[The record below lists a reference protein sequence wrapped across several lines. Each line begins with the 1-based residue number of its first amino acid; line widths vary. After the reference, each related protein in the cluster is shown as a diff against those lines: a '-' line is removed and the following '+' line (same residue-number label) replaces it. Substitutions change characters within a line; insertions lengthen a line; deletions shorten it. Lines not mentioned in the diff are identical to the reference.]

1 VTTCPKGHASTATD
15 YCDECGTPINAVPTP
30 AAATPPPSTS
40 DNGTARAAGAPCP
53 ECGTARTE
61 RFCEVCG
68 HDFLAEPGPDAA
80 AAVAGASASG
90 PAASDPAASASAASL
105 SAPAGSAS
113 GPAASDPAASASA
126 ASPSAPAG
134 SASGPAASAGP
145 GSPAKTEWRVVV
157 TADRAYYERM
167 RAAADP
173 DAAVVAFPAY
183 CPERRFVLTGTEV
196 LIGRMSRSR
205 GIEPGIDL
213 TGPPEDAAVSHMH
226 ALLVVTPAGGW
237 TIVDLDSAN
246 GTYLNDNTEQLAA
259 NQPVALSD
267 GDQVHVGGWTT
278 LTVRAG

>member
-30 AAATPPPSTS
+30 ASATPPPSTS
-40 DNGTARAAGAPCP
+40 DDGTAQVAGASGPCP

-68 HDFLAEPGPDAA
+68 HDFLAEPDPDAA
-80 AAVAGASASG
+80 AIAHA
-90 PAASDPAASASAASL
+90 AASDPAASA
-105 SAPAGSAS
+105 
-113 GPAASDPAASASA
+113 ASASA
-126 ASPSAPAG
+126 
-134 SASGPAASAGP
+134 PAAPAGP

-173 DAAVVAFPAY
+173 DAAVVAFPVY

-246 GTYLNDNTEQLAA
+246 GTYLNDKTEQLAA

-267 GDQVHVGGWTT
+267 GDQVHVGGWST

>member
-1 VTTCPKGHASTATD
+1 MTTCPKGHASTATD

-30 AAATPPPSTS
+30 ASATPPPSTS
-40 DNGTARAAGAPCP
+40 DNGTAQVAGASGPCP

-80 AAVAGASASG
+80 AIAHAAASGPAASAASAPAASG
-90 PAASDPAASASAASL
+90 PTPAASAPAASDPAAS
-105 SAPAGSAS
+105 
-113 GPAASDPAASASA
+113 DPAAPDA
-126 ASPSAPAG
+126 AAPAR
-134 SASGPAASAGP
+134 P
-145 GSPAKTEWRVVV
+145 GSPTKTEWRVVV
-157 TADRAYYERM
+157 TADQAYYERM

-173 DAAVVAFPAY
+173 DAAAVAFPVY

-246 GTYLNDNTEQLAA
+246 GTYLNDHTEQLAA

>member
-1 VTTCPKGHASTATD
+1 
-15 YCDECGTPINAVPTP
+15 
-30 AAATPPPSTS
+30 
-40 DNGTARAAGAPCP
+40 
-53 ECGTARTE
+53 
-61 RFCEVCG
+61 
-68 HDFLAEPGPDAA
+68 
-80 AAVAGASASG
+80 
-90 PAASDPAASASAASL
+90 
-105 SAPAGSAS
+105 
-113 GPAASDPAASASA
+113 
-126 ASPSAPAG
+126 
-134 SASGPAASAGP
+134 
-145 GSPAKTEWRVVV
+145 
-157 TADRAYYERM
+157 M

-173 DAAVVAFPAY
+173 DAAVVAFPVY

-259 NQPVALSD
+259 NQPVGLSD

>member
-1 VTTCPKGHASTATD
+1 MVRPRWLAHLDRARNAAQPVPNGSVRYAATTSSPSQA
-15 YCDECGTPINAVPTP
+15 PTP
-30 AAATPPPSTS
+30 LPSRTPLPPVPLLPLPPLPLRPVPLPPPPLPPHPIPPHPIPLHPIPLHPIPLPPMPLPP
-40 DNGTARAAGAPCP
+40 AR
-53 ECGTARTE
+53 
-61 RFCEVCG
+61 
-68 HDFLAEPGPDAA
+68 
-80 AAVAGASASG
+80 
-90 PAASDPAASASAASL
+90 
-105 SAPAGSAS
+105 
-113 GPAASDPAASASA
+113 
-126 ASPSAPAG
+126 
-134 SASGPAASAGP
+134 P
-145 GSPAKTEWRVVV
+145 GSPTKTEWRVVV

-173 DAAVVAFPAY
+173 DAAVVAFPVY

-226 ALLVVTPAGGW
+226 ALLVVTPTGGW

-246 GTYLNDNTEQLAA
+246 GTYLNDNIEQLAA